1 YADAIVQNGAAVNL
15 CAPGGEEVA
24 KKIAAIMGVSLTPKE
39 RDIAVIHCQSGG
51 YNNTAFK
58 FEYKGINSCRSAA
71 TIAGGPN
78 QCIWG
83 CVFQYDC
90 VKACQFDALHITE
103 DGMKVV
109 NEDNCTGC
117 GACVKACP
125 RSLIELVPIS
135 KRVHILCSSR
145 DKGPIAKKSCG
156 NNTACIACGLCVKNC
171 PTQAITIVNNLAI
184 IDYSK
189 CINCGICAS
198 VCPTKAIED
207 RMLPRKEAFI
217 HEDQCIG
224 CTICA
229 KKCPVQAISGE
240 LKHPHKVDPKL
251 CVGCEVCVKACPKN
265 AIEMGIVNKIQV
277 KDGRILSF
285 KNEDLIFSKHFGK
298 KIRPITDA
306 KEKRKPTSCIRKGF
320 KRIRRVA
327 QNITVAPLL
336 LSLPKRLAIKESV
349 LIVA

>member
-1 YADAIVQNGAAVNL
+1 MNTILIPALLIGGLAAVFGIILAYASKKFFVEVDPKIDEIVSILPSANCGGCAFPGCAGYADAIVQNGAAVNL

-265 AIEMGIVNKIQV
+265 AIEMVEKGSTVA
-277 KDGRILSF
+277 L
-285 KNEDLIFSKHFGK
+285 
-298 KIRPITDA
+298 A
-306 KEKRKPTSCIRKGF
+306 KE
-320 KRIRRVA
+320 
-327 QNITVAPLL
+327 N
-336 LSLPKRLAIKESV
+336 
-349 LIVA
+349 